1 MSSDLNERYFEIRKK
16 AKKKPNTMFNRRRVI
31 IYIVVI
37 FLLVLVKLY
46 FFNEEKEKE
55 KINNTIT
62 PLDLLYSPELVK
74 VNNDSIFKFSDFQ
87 FFAPKGYNYLLKNEI
102 KTIYNDSMTVSFLIG
117 KNIHGKNILMK
128 YQTELKKE
136 SETII
141 FDKSQ
146 INDNVYDFKIT
157 KNGEIK
163 SNGRLKLINSAI
175 SKENYFMFLV
185 IDPKFTNDEEIMKI
199 VESFK

>member
-1 MSSDLNERYFEIRKK
+1 MSSDINQRYFEIRKK
-16 AKKKPNTMFNRRRVI
+16 AKEKPNIMFNRKRVI
-31 IYIVVI
+31 VYIIVV
-37 FLLVLVKLY
+37 FSLVLVKLY
-46 FFNEEKEKE
+46 LFNEEKDKE

-141 FDKSQ
+141 FNKSQ

>member
-16 AKKKPNTMFNRRRVI
+16 AKEKPNTMFNRRRVI

-87 FFAPKGYNYLLKNEI
+87 FFDNRFYTNVWLLQ
-102 KTIYNDSMTVSFLIG
+102 DFPC
-117 KNIHGKNILMK
+117 NITRYHL
-128 YQTELKKE
+128 L
-136 SETII
+136 
-141 FDKSQ
+141 
-146 INDNVYDFKIT
+146 
-157 KNGEIK
+157 
-163 SNGRLKLINSAI
+163 
-175 SKENYFMFLV
+175 
-185 IDPKFTNDEEIMKI
+185 
-199 VESFK
+199 

>member
-1 MSSDLNERYFEIRKK
+1 M
-16 AKKKPNTMFNRRRVI
+16 
-31 IYIVVI
+31 
-37 FLLVLVKLY
+37 Y

-136 SETII
+136 SEAII

-146 INDNVYDFKIT
+146 INDDVYDFKIT

>member
-16 AKKKPNTMFNRRRVI
+16 AKEKPNTMFNRRRVI

-37 FLLVLVKLY
+37 FSLVLVKLY
-46 FFNEEKEKE
+46 FFNVEKEE
-55 KINNTIT
+55 GKINNTIT
-62 PLDLLYSPELVK
+62 PLELLYSPELVK
-74 VNNDSIFKFSDFQ
+74 VSRDSIFKFSDFQ
-87 FFAPKGYNYLLKNEI
+87 FFAPKGYNYLMKNEI
-102 KTIYNDSMTVSFLIG
+102 KTIYNDSITVSFLIG
-117 KNIHGKNILMK
+117 KNIHGTNILMK

-141 FDKSQ
+141 FDKSL
-146 INDNVYDFKIT
+146 IHDDVYDFKII

-163 SNGRLKLINSAI
+163 SNGKLKLINSTI

-185 IDPKFTNDEEIMKI
+185 IDPKFINDDEIMKI
-199 VESFK
+199 VENFK